1 MKWASAGGDGGGV
14 GIRVGGGV
22 RWGGVP
28 CLRVTQTHAGQEPIS
43 LLFQRQWENHG
54 GGRFYDPNQTTFLHC
69 HLFFPRG
76 VFFFFLKRASVKLL
90 GLIMWN
96 IRKTRSFSTSWWLE
110 LLSVMEQQLNLT
122 HVKETRLTS
131 VVFAEFLGPASR
143 TCWIET

>member
-76 VFFFFLKRASVKLL
+76 VFFFFKE
-90 GLIMWN
+90 GLSQAVRLDHVEYKENEILQH
-96 IRKTRSFSTSWWLE
+96 ILVVGAA
-110 LLSVMEQQLNLT
+110 LSDGAT
-122 HVKETRLTS
+122 IKSH
-131 VVFAEFLGPASR
+131 
-143 TCWIET
+143 TC